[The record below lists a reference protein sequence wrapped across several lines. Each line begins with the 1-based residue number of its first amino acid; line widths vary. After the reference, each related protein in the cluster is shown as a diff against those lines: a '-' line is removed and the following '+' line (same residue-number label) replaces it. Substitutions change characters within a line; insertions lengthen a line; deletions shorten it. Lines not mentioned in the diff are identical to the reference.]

1 MQEYSQ
7 QQLTAKTGE
16 SVVANILYFGP
27 SCVLY
32 FHSCPCYTFMKNYDC
47 EHQIDNHMCN
57 TVFTLAEHRLV
68 V

>member
-7 QQLTAKTGE
+7 QQPTAKTWE

-27 SCVLY
+27 SCVFY
-32 FHSCPCYTFMKNYDC
+32 FHNFPCYTFMKNY

-57 TVFTLAEHRLV
+57 TVFTLAEHRPLV
-68 V
+68 